1 METDCL
7 EFEINWEV
15 RSTSSDSM
23 VSMVSR
29 YPEKAQIIKGTS
41 ATVAVTKI
49 ARFQIRRKSKWCL
62 YGPAETSL

>member
-1 METDCL
+1 MKTDRQ
-7 EFEINWEV
+7 EFETSWDV

-29 YPEKAQIIKGTS
+29 YPDMAQMIKGTS
-41 ATVAVTKI
+41 ATVAVARI

-62 YGPAETSL
+62 YGPAVTSL